1 MKIDIEM
8 RSIMNIV
15 VLCGGTSTER
25 AVSLVTGEQVCKA
38 LRETGDNAILL
49 DAFIGHESFD
59 ALKAFEDTNYT
70 IASELDYIKEHSKDF
85 ETLKKSRKDFFGPN
99 VLESCKKADI
109 VFLAL
114 HGANGEDG
122 RVQAAFDLMG
132 IKYTGSDYLGS
143 AMAMN
148 KAVTKEMFK
157 VQGVPVAESFSL
169 KKNDLNKDIKKY
181 GLEYPIVVKTNCG
194 GSSIGVYIVHNDNEY
209 NEALEKAFNLENQ
222 VVVERY
228 IEGREFSVG
237 VVDYKPLP
245 IIEIIPKEGFYDYE
259 NKYKA
264 GATIDKCPAELPKEV
279 TERMQ
284 HAAYLA
290 AKALGLSVYCRI
302 DILTDKDY
310 NCYCLEANTLPGMTP
325 TSLLPQE
332 AAVEGM
338 SFQEL
343 CRHLIDVS
351 LKKYN

>member
-1 MKIDIEM
+1 
-8 RSIMNIV
+8 MNIV
-15 VLCGGTSTER
+15 VLCGGSSTER

-38 LRETGDNAILL
+38 LREIGNNAVLL
-49 DAFIGHESFD
+49 DVFVGHEAFD
-59 ALKAFEDTNYT
+59 IEKLFGDDNYS
-70 IASELDYIKEHSKDF
+70 IASELDYIRENSKDF
-85 ETLKKSRKDFFGPN
+85 EALKNSRKDFFGPC
-99 VLESCKKADI
+99 VLEACKKADI

-114 HGANGEDG
+114 HGMNGEDG

-148 KAVTKEMFK
+148 KSVTKQLFK
-157 VQGVPVAESFSL
+157 VQGVPVAESFSI
-169 KKNDLNKDIKKY
+169 KRNDIKKSIY
-181 GLEYPIVVKTNCG
+181 DYNLEYPVVVKTNCG
-194 GSSIGVYIVHNDNEY
+194 GSSIGVYIVHNDREY
-209 NEALEKAFNLENQ
+209 NAALNAAFEMEEQ
-222 VVVERY
+222 VLVESY

-259 NKYKA
+259 NKYKE
-264 GATIDKCPAELPKEV
+264 GATIDKCPAQIPEDVAIKI
-279 TERMQ
+279 Q
-284 HAAYLA
+284 KAAYKA

-302 DILTDKDY
+302 DILTDKDF

-332 AAVEGM
+332 AKAVGM
-338 SFQEL
+338 SFPKL
-343 CRHLIDVS
+343 CQHLVDIS

>member
-1 MKIDIEM
+1 
-8 RSIMNIV
+8 MNIV
-15 VLCGGTSTER
+15 VLCGGSSTER

-38 LRETGDNAILL
+38 LREIGNNAVLL
-49 DAFIGHESFD
+49 DAFVGH
-59 ALKAFEDTNYT
+59 KAFDIEKSFEDSNYS
-70 IASELDYIKEHSKDF
+70 IASELEYIRDNSKDF
-85 ETLKKSRKDFFGPN
+85 EALKNSRKDFFGPC

-114 HGANGEDG
+114 HGMNGEDG
-122 RVQAAFDLMG
+122 KVQAAFDLMG

-148 KAVTKEMFK
+148 KAVTKQLFK
-157 VQGVPVAESFSL
+157 VQGVPVAESFS
-169 KKNDLNKDIKKY
+169 IKKTDTKKSIY
-181 GLEYPIVVKTNCG
+181 DHDLEYPVVVKTNCG
-194 GSSIGVYIVHNDNEY
+194 GSSIGVYIVHDDNEY
-209 NEALEKAFNLENQ
+209 EAALNEAFAMEDTVL
-222 VVVERY
+222 VESF

-259 NKYKA
+259 NKYKE
-264 GATIDKCPAELPKEV
+264 GATIDKCPAEIPEDV
-279 TERMQ
+279 TIKIQ
-284 HAAYLA
+284 KAAYKA

-302 DILTDKDY
+302 DILMDKDF

-332 AAVEGM
+332 AKVAGM
-338 SFQEL
+338 SFPKL
-343 CRHLIDVS
+343 CQHLVDIS